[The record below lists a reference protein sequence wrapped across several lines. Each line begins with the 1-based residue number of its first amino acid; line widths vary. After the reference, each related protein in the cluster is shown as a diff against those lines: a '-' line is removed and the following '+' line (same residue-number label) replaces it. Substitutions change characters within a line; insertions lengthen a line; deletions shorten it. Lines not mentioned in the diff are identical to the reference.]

1 MSGIPGGGFD
11 LFNPPPTAKELR
23 DRALEEVAENAGAF
37 VGLVER
43 QVRTLEEGTQVTG
56 EQIRRLCEKAGIQP
70 HHPGAWG
77 AAVNAMLMSRPPLL
91 FETGKR
97 EPMKDPTSHA
107 RQTPVYMVKR
117 PPLPSEADPLVRSLM
132 ELAEQRWRP
141 ETERELLKAA
151 ARRIA

>member
-11 LFNPPPTAKELR
+11 LFNPPPTGEELR
-23 DRALEEVAENAGAF
+23 DQALEEVAANAGDF
-37 VGLVER
+37 VGRVER
-43 QVRTLEEGTQVTG
+43 LVRTLEEGTRVTG
-56 EQIRRLCEKAGIQP
+56 EQIRRMCEKGGVEP

-77 AAVNAMLMSRPPLL
+77 AAVNAMLTSRPPLL
-91 FETGKR
+91 FDTGRR
-97 EPMKDPTSHA
+97 EAMKDPSSHA
-107 RQTPVYMVKR
+107 RQTPVYVVKR